1 MKIKDL
7 LRFNPEAELQLL
19 STNYVPVELSIY
31 GWDTGGDS
39 DKNTD
44 TTKDTIEVLL
54 IPTELK
60 DNYIVETDAIL
71 LIL

>member
-19 STNYVPVELSIY
+19 GTNYVPVDLSIY
-31 GWDTGGDS
+31 AWGSGGDS
-39 DKNTD
+39 DRNTD
-44 TTKDTIEVLL
+44 TAKDVTDVLL

-60 DNYIVETDAIL
+60 DHYKVEAEV
-71 LIL
+71 